1 MTTKREETGT
11 LLSCRPAIKV
21 LDATLRDGGL
31 VNEFRFSDPFVRALF
46 AANAAAGVDYMELGY
61 KSDADIFDREKF
73 GKWKFC
79 REDDVF
85 AVLGENKT
93 DMKLSCMADVG
104 RCNFARDICDRGS
117 SPFDMYRIAT
127 YINTIPAAVEMIE
140 YCEKKGYETTV
151 NIMAVSRETEKELSI
166 ALEMLGK
173 SPVRAIYIVDS
184 YGSVYPEEMRVLA
197 AKYLEAGAKYGKEIG
212 IHAHNNQNLAFANTI
227 ECTAMGVNYL
237 DATVDGMGR
246 GAGNCALELLLAF
259 LKNPKY
265 KLIHILRFLE
275 QGYMR
280 ALREEG
286 AVWGYDLPYL
296 LTGVY
301 NRHPSSA
308 IRYCRDGRTD
318 IVAFMQELLD
328 QE

>member
-1 MTTKREETGT
+1 MTKKEETGT
-11 LLSCRPAIKV
+11 LLSCRPAIRV

-31 VNEFRFSDPFVRALF
+31 VNDFRFTDDFVRALF

-61 KSDADIFDREKF
+61 KADADLFDAEKF

-79 REDDVF
+79 REEDVF
-85 AVLGENKT
+85 RVLGENKT

-104 RCNFARDICDRGS
+104 RCNFARDICKKED

-127 YINTIPAAVEMIE
+127 YINTIPAAIEMIE
-140 YCEKKGYETTV
+140 YCEKMGYETTV
-151 NIMAVSRETEKELSI
+151 NIMAISRETEKEISL

-184 YGSVYPEEMRVLA
+184 YGSVYPEEMRLIA
-197 AKYLEAGAKYGKEIG
+197 AKYLEAGAKYKKEIG

-227 ECTAMGVNYL
+227 ECTALGVNYL

-246 GAGNCALELLLAF
+246 GAGNCALELLLGF

-265 KLIHILRFLE
+265 KLIPILRFLE
-275 QGYMR
+275 QGHMAR
-280 ALREEG
+280 LKEGG

-308 IRYCRDGRTD
+308 IRYTREGRTD
-318 IVAFMQELLD
+318 IVNFMQELLD

>member
-11 LLSCRPAIKV
+11 LLSCRSAIRV

-197 AKYLEAGAKYGKEIG
+197 AKYLEAGAK
-212 IHAHNNQNLAFANTI
+212 
-227 ECTAMGVNYL
+227 
-237 DATVDGMGR
+237 
-246 GAGNCALELLLAF
+246 
-259 LKNPKY
+259 
-265 KLIHILRFLE
+265 
-275 QGYMR
+275 
-280 ALREEG
+280 
-286 AVWGYDLPYL
+286 
-296 LTGVY
+296 
-301 NRHPSSA
+301 
-308 IRYCRDGRTD
+308 
-318 IVAFMQELLD
+318 
-328 QE
+328 

>member
-1 MTTKREETGT
+1 MKREETGT
-11 LLSCRPAIKV
+11 LLSCRPAIRV

-31 VNEFRFSDPFVRALF
+31 VNEFRFSDDFVRALF
-46 AANAAAGVDYMELGY
+46 AADAAAGVDYMELGY
-61 KSDADIFDREKF
+61 KADADLFDREKF

-79 REDDVF
+79 RDDDVF

-93 DMKLSCMADVG
+93 DMKLACMADVG
-104 RCNFARDICDRGS
+104 WCNFTRDICERGS

-127 YINTIPAAVEMIE
+127 YINALPAAIEMIE
-140 YCEKKGYETTV
+140 YCEKMGYETTV
-151 NIMAVSRETEKELSI
+151 NLMAVSRETEKELAI
-166 ALEMLGK
+166 ALEMLGQT
-173 SPVRAIYIVDS
+173 PVRAIYIVDS
-184 YGSVYPEEMRVLA
+184 YGSLYPEEVRPLA
-197 AKYLEAGAKYGKEIG
+197 AKYLEVGAKYGKEIG

-227 ECTAMGVNYL
+227 ECTAMGVNFL
-237 DATVDGMGR
+237 DATVNGMGR

-265 KLIHILRFLE
+265 KLLHILRFLE
-275 QGYMR
+275 QGHMQ
-280 ALREEG
+280 ALREAG

-301 NRHPSSA
+301 DRHPSSA
-308 IRYCRDGRTD
+308 IRYIREKRTD
-318 IVAFMQELLD
+318 IVNFMQELLD

>member
-1 MTTKREETGT
+1 MPKKEETGT
-11 LLSCRPAIKV
+11 LLSCRPAIRV

-31 VNEFRFSDPFVRALF
+31 VNDFRFSDEFVHALI

-61 KSDADIFDREKF
+61 KADADLFDREKF

-79 REDDVF
+79 REEEIIPVI
-85 AVLGENKT
+85 GENKT
-93 DMKLSCMADVG
+93 EMKFSCMADVG
-104 RCNFARDICDRGS
+104 RCNFTRDICQKAD

-127 YINTIPAAVEMIE
+127 YINTIPAAIEMIE
-140 YCEKKGYETTV
+140 YCEKMGYETTV
-151 NIMAVSRETEKELSI
+151 NIMAVSRETEKEISL
-166 ALEMLGK
+166 ALDMLGK

-184 YGSVYPEEMRVLA
+184 YGSIYPEEMRVLA
-197 AKYLEAGAKYGKEIG
+197 AKYLEAGEKYGKEIG

-237 DATVDGMGR
+237 DATVEGMGR
-246 GAGNCALELLLAF
+246 GAGNCSLELLLAF

-275 QGYMR
+275 KGYMEK
-280 ALREEG
+280 LREEG

-308 IRYCRDGRTD
+308 IRYIREKRSD